1 MTIESAVVG
10 WNSVGL
16 STPLGS
22 QNLWRPYKNLDFRCP
37 GIHAQSTKVDAITD
51 KGTQHTCNTFPAIT
65 QPMSLKPTKE
75 KSTVRAF
82 PIRKMFKTDR
92 PSGFWIFSSQSSIH
106 LFQ

>member
-37 GIHAQSTKVDAITD
+37 GIHAQSTRVDAITD
-51 KGTQHTCNTFPAIT
+51 KETQHTCNTLPAMI
-65 QPMSLKPTKE
+65 QPMILNPTKE

-82 PIRKMFKTDR
+82 PIRKMLKMDG
-92 PSGFWIFSSQSSIH
+92 PPGFWVFSSPSAI
-106 LFQ
+106 